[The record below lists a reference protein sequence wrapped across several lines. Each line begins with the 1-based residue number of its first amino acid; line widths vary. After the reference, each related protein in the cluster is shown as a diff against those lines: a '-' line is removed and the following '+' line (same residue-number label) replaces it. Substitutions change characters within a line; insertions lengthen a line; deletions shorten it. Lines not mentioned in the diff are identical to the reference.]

1 MNRRNGKVIS
11 IANDSGDPT
20 PKFKPG
26 DVVRHI
32 VSKEC
37 AMVLEV
43 DHQRSIGAGQTVY
56 ILSTGLTNPILAGE
70 MVLTMVC
77 PAGDEFDA
85 VRDSKIDAVRGDRA
99 GE

>member
-56 ILSTGLTNPILAGE
+56 VLSMGFSNPILAGE
-70 MVLTMVC
+70 MVLEH
-77 PAGDEFDA
+77 AWGDDNE
-85 VRDSKIDAVRGDRA
+85 
-99 GE
+99 